1 MIHIA
6 FIFTKPFKFMNKQ
19 QNASKWAKRI
29 PLKLKVSMK
38 EIPFQIEKK
47 LLDGCHSGF
56 HQDFQTPPASYLNIL
71 ILSLTFDL
79 VLLFIFLGHQ
89 SSDSALFS
97 FT

>member
-1 MIHIA
+1 
-6 FIFTKPFKFMNKQ
+6 MNKQ
-19 QNASKWAKRI
+19 QNASKRAKRI

-47 LLDGCHSGF
+47 LIDGCHSGF
-56 HQDFQTPPASYLNIL
+56 HQDFQTPPASYLNMLIL
-71 ILSLTFDL
+71 MLSLTFDL
-79 VLLFIFLGHQ
+79 VLLFIFLGHR